1 MEIFSA
7 FRCGDLSVPCDL
19 WQYRLSIR
27 QCRDMKICVYG
38 LWHLGCVTAACLA
51 ERFPTIGL
59 DLDPENIAAL
69 REGKPPIFEPGLTEL
84 VGSGIST
91 GRLTFTSDV
100 RAAVS
105 ECDFIWV
112 AFDTPVDDEDRA
124 DTEYVEN
131 QILLLFPHLREG
143 ATILISSQLPVGS
156 TRRIEQSFRR
166 VHPTKTVHF
175 AYSPENLRLGKA
187 LDVFRKPGRIVVGT
201 RSAASR
207 DLLMPLFTPF
217 CDNLIWMSVESA
229 EMTKHAL
236 NAFLANSVVF
246 INEIAGICEDVGAD
260 AKQVETGLKTDERIG
275 PRAYL
280 GAGGP
285 FAGGTLARDVAFLT
299 SISSRLRRATPLL
312 DSIRRSN
319 DLHKDWPKHKLL
331 SIMGSVSRKNITVL
345 GLTYKPGT
353 NTLRRSS
360 AIELCQWLCDQG
372 AQVTAYDPMVQELPG
387 DIARCITL
395 APSVLAAIKD
405 SEAIV
410 VATEWPQFR
419 ELSRRDLIQSMKTPV
434 VLDPNRFLEKALQ
447 TGSGSL
453 AYFAVGTPKELA

>member
-1 MEIFSA
+1 
-7 FRCGDLSVPCDL
+7 
-19 WQYRLSIR
+19 
-27 QCRDMKICVYG
+27 MKICVYG

-59 DLDPENIAAL
+59 DPSPENVAAL
-69 REGKPPIFEPGLTEL
+69 REGKPPIFEPGLSEL
-84 VGSGIST
+84 VETGIST
-91 GRLTFTSDV
+91 GRLSFTSDI
-100 RAAVS
+100 REAVS
-105 ECDFIWV
+105 DCDFIWV

-124 DTEYVEN
+124 DTGYVEE

-143 ATILISSQLPVGS
+143 ATVLISSQLPVGS
-156 TRRIEQSFRR
+156 TRLMDQTYRR
-166 VHPTKTVHF
+166 AHPTKTVHF

-236 NAFLANSVVF
+236 NAFLANSIVF
-246 INEIAGICEDVGAD
+246 INEIAGICEEVGAD

-299 SISSRLRRATPLL
+299 SISSTLGRAIPLL
-312 DSIRRSN
+312 DSIRKSN
-319 DLHKDWPKHKLL
+319 DLHKDWPKRKLL
-331 SIMGSVSRKNITVL
+331 SVMGSVTGKNITVL

-360 AIELCQWLCDQG
+360 SIELCEWLYDQG
-372 AQVTAYDPMVQELPG
+372 ARVTAYDPMVQDLPG
-387 DIARCITL
+387 DLARRITIAPT
-395 APSVLAAIKD
+395 ALAAAENSD
-405 SEAIV
+405 AVV

-419 ELSRRDLIQSMKTPV
+419 ELSGRDLIQRMKTPV
-434 VLDPNRFLEKALQ
+434 VLDANRFLEKSLQ
-447 TGSGSL
+447 AGSGSL

>member
-1 MEIFSA
+1 M
-7 FRCGDLSVPCDL
+7 
-19 WQYRLSIR
+19 
-27 QCRDMKICVYG
+27 
-38 LWHLGCVTAACLA
+38 
-51 ERFPTIGL
+51 
-59 DLDPENIAAL
+59 L
-69 REGKPPIFEPGLTEL
+69 REGRPPIFEPGLSEL
-84 VGSGIST
+84 LGTAISAR
-91 GRLTFTSDV
+91 RLTFTSDV
-100 RAAVS
+100 REAVS
-105 ECDFIWV
+105 GCDFIWV

-124 DTEYVEN
+124 DAGYVEK

-143 ATILISSQLPVGS
+143 ATVLISSQLPVGS
-156 TRRIEQSFRR
+156 TGRIEQSYRTA
-166 VHPTKTVHF
+166 HPTKTVHF

-246 INEIAGICEDVGAD
+246 INEIAQICEEVGAD

-299 SISSRLRRATPLL
+299 SISSALGLATPLL
-312 DSIRRSN
+312 DSIRASN
-319 DLHKDWPKHKLL
+319 DQHKNWPKRKLL
-331 SIMGSVSRKNITVL
+331 SVMGNIAGKNITVL

-372 AQVTAYDPMVQELPG
+372 ARVTAYDPMVRELPR
-387 DIARCITL
+387 DLYRCIKL
-395 APSVLAAIKD
+395 APTALAAAEESD
-405 SEAIV
+405 AVV

-419 ELSRRDLIQSMKTPV
+419 ELSVCELIQCMKTPV
-434 VLDPNRFLEKALQ
+434 VLDANRFLEKSLQ
-447 TGSGSL
+447 AGSGSL